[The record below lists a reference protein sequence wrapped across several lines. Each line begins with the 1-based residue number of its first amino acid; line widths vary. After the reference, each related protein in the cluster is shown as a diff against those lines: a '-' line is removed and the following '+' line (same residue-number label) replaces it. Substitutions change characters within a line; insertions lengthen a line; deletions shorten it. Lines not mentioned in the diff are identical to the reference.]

1 MSGRKTLRD
10 AVAFGVEGSTF
21 GFRVDRTKTAQSEG
35 CTIGDNVV
43 VHFLSLTV
51 WSDAGSKKK
60 IKNNK
65 KTEEMEKKM
74 ASMKVPLDIG
84 RPYLGKKRKKK
95 KIKQQQASYYSYLP
109 PHQSK
114 SVGSHPPSMLCP

>member
-43 VHFLSLTV
+43 VHFLSITV
-51 WSDAGSKKK
+51 WSDAGSKIKK
-60 IKNNK
+60 IKKNKTKGNNSWVN
-65 KTEEMEKKM
+65 EKLYIW
-74 ASMKVPLDIG
+74 PLDN
-84 RPYLGKKRKKK
+84 
-95 KIKQQQASYYSYLP
+95 
-109 PHQSK
+109 
-114 SVGSHPPSMLCP
+114 V

>member
-51 WSDAGSKKK
+51 WSDAGSKKR
-60 IKNNK
+60 IKKNK

-84 RPYLGKKRKKK
+84 RPCLGKKRK
-95 KIKQQQASYYSYLP
+95 
-109 PHQSK
+109 
-114 SVGSHPPSMLCP
+114 